1 MHQQLKTI
9 KIPDEWILSGGKDVT
24 VAVIDSYINLF
35 NDNNLN
41 IIKKYFLTNC
51 GVHDG
56 LHCLSVCEIIHNIAP
71 HCKIIVSQALNGK
84 TGDYSGL
91 IRAIDSVKDDDIDV
105 VNFSLSTS
113 SDRVD
118 IKKRID
124 ELSKKSIIIASMA
137 NNGDV
142 SYPAMYDNV
151 LSVSSFKRTNIN
163 ADIYCSDS
171 FSFGNNNIRKTGNS
185 MSTAF
190 VSGIFAL
197 AKSYNKDFT
206 KEDIV
211 KQLLGK

>member
-1 MHQQLKTI
+1 MHQQLKMI
-9 KIPDEWILSGGKDVT
+9 KIPEEWILSGGKNVT
-24 VAVIDSYINLF
+24 VAVIDSYINLCD
-35 NDNNLN
+35 DNNLN

-71 HCKIIVSQALNGK
+71 LCKIITSQALNKK

-91 IRAIDSVKDDDIDV
+91 IRAIDNIKYDDIDI

-113 SDRVD
+113 SNKDD
-118 IKKRID
+118 IRKRID
-124 ELSKKSIIIASMA
+124 ELSKRSIIIASMA
-137 NNGDV
+137 NNGDI

-151 LSVSSFKRTNIN
+151 LSVSSFKKTNID
-163 ADIYCSDS
+163 ADIYCGDN
-171 FSFGNNNIRKTGNS
+171 FSFGNNSIRKTGNS

-211 KQLLGK
+211 KQLLEK